1 MYYFKRKEGKEDKL
15 LGKIDL
21 RKVVQVQ
28 ATGTVLYTVYKQTN
42 IERAFARHFL
52 TRFLVHTC
60 LANCVGCGLGLR
72 CKGPLW

>member
-42 IERAFARHFL
+42 IERAFAQQSL
-52 TRFLVHTC
+52 TCFLVHTC
-60 LANCVGCGLGLR
+60 LANCVGCALGLR